1 MKSIHEQSI
10 RRAIGPKIRWNNLG
24 TNWQW
29 WNSIKIFIT
38 ETYWLW
44 VLWPSFFPRIQLV
57 SRLCKSGLLH
67 RLCLNQIKMF
77 MPSWYNCKF
86 TSYLPWLVPEW
97 MILVALSNT
106 FHEKGWNFYRCIV
119 FNTTALLRAGRL
131 YWGVQKCS
139 RIKKDT
145 SVGSAILKRALVPLF
160 SQSSAYFL
168 QFEALSKAS

>member
-1 MKSIHEQSI
+1 MKSIDEQSI

-106 FHEKGWNFYRCIV
+106 FHEKGWNFYMISEHIQVQIHQLQKMLCIKV
-119 FNTTALLRAGRL
+119 RLITVWSSPSSFNPYNWTLIDPAASYQMRLRTQPDVL
-131 YWGVQKCS
+131 
-139 RIKKDT
+139 
-145 SVGSAILKRALVPLF
+145 
-160 SQSSAYFL
+160 
-168 QFEALSKAS
+168 